1 MDEVHHSP
9 APDPLIV
16 TLRRPPNSAEIISI
30 SRYCSIVRKD
40 PGESLELFRVGT
52 VATFLHWLLK
62 TRKSTLRKAST
73 LQTYWNTLCLVRKAE
88 TGLHI
93 IPQEL
98 KAAMVGVSQ
107 DGFVLKIGFSV
118 TD

>member
-9 APDPLIV
+9 APNPCIL
-16 TLRRPPNSAEIISI
+16 TFRRPPNSAETISTF
-30 SRYCSIVRKD
+30 RYCLIVRKD

-52 VATFLHWLLK
+52 VATFLHWLLN
-62 TRKSTLRKAST
+62 TRKATLRKTST

-107 DGFVLKIGFSV
+107 DGIVPKIDLCV
-118 TD
+118 MN

>member
-1 MDEVHHSP
+1 VDEVHHSP
-9 APDPLIV
+9 APN
-16 TLRRPPNSAEIISI
+16 LRVLTFWRPPNSAETRSI
-30 SRYCSIVRKD
+30 FRYCLTVSKD

-62 TRKSTLRKAST
+62 TRKATLRKAST

-107 DGFVLKIGFSV
+107 DGFVPRIDLSV
-118 TD
+118 VD